1 MAANGRRP
9 DRSGGGPRTVTG
21 TMRRRSAPSRAFRV
35 SDLERRIG
43 PLMRLLAEDSYGGS
57 SNIKSQQDPVDG
69 YSRSNARSYQ
79 R

>member
-21 TMRRRSAPSRAFRV
+21 TMRRRRAPSHA
-35 SDLERRIG
+35 LPIGKPERRIG